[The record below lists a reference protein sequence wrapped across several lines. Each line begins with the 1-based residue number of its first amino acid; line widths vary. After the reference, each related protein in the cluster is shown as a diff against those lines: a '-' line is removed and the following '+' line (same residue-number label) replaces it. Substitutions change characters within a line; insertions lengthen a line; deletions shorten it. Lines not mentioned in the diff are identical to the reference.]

1 LCPATCTGITYA
13 GASLGAST
21 AIDLDGSTLAVEL
34 FRVGDKSGLTVGN
47 SLKGPTSAT
56 YGAVNGPGLDIML
69 ATPIVKTWTGVFG
82 SFTETLTT
90 LNEVDR
96 GANAIAFAFDGT
108 LTGGPFTNLP
118 VNLVLSLTQAGGP
131 GNVVSASLTNASVI
145 PEPSTWAMMGLGFTG
160 LHYVATRRRAKD
172 RKALAI

>member
-1 LCPATCTGITYA
+1 M
-13 GASLGAST
+13 
-21 AIDLDGSTLAVEL
+21 DGRLRL
-34 FRVGDKSGLTVGN
+34 LHR
-47 SLKGPTSAT
+47 
-56 YGAVNGPGLDIML
+56 
-69 ATPIVKTWTGVFG
+69 
-82 SFTETLTT
+82 TLTT